1 MHQLQIKLRKYITN
15 TKSKLKMEK
24 LLKFKE
30 NLTNG
35 DGNDKKK
42 PVPQKNSTNVI
53 ETSQKLRKSIEN
65 AKLSIGKEKPKNI

>member
-42 PVPQKNSTNVI
+42 PVPQKNSTNMI
-53 ETSQKLRKSIEN
+53 ETS
-65 AKLSIGKEKPKNI
+65 